1 MYLLNGKSTGEILHS
16 SESDELSHELPDE
29 LSHELSHELS
39 DQLSVGEDS

>member
-1 MYLLNGKSTGEILHS
+1 MYLLNGKSTGEILHF
-16 SESDELSHELPDE
+16 SELDELSHELPDE